1 MLGQTVSH
9 YRILEKLGGGGMGVV
24 YKAEDLTLGRHV
36 ALKFLPDR
44 LATDRVALERFHRE
58 ARAASALNHP
68 NICTIH
74 EIGQHEGQPFIV
86 MEFLEGQTLKHRIAK
101 PLTPSPSPK
110 GRGESKS
117 LEDLPSLQGRGEPKP
132 LKDLP
137 SPQGRGWPSGPGEG
151 ASGVTLPID
160 TLLDLAIQISDGLDA
175 AHQKGIVHR
184 DIKPANIFVTSR
196 GQVKILDFGLA
207 KLMGSAGVPPA
218 GAGPRASDQAGE
230 TAVLP
235 GEDTPTASI
244 DPEHLTTPGAAIGTV
259 AYMSPE
265 QARGEDTDARTDL
278 FSFGAVLYEMS
289 TGQLAFSGNTSAVI
303 FTAILTQA
311 PKPPLEVNPDLPPK
325 LGEIIDKALEK
336 NCGLR
341 YQSAADLCS
350 DLKRLK
356 RDTESGVVM
365 AHAATTAPPRRTR
378 RRKRLIVVASAIL
391 VLGLAAIP
399 LWRWAR
405 FRPGST
411 SRLAEQRNL
420 VVLPFQA
427 IATEGQDQAYCAG
440 LTETVT
446 TKLAGLPSLEVP
458 PTSEV
463 RERKVDTIQRAR
475 TELGANLVLEASWQH
490 AGDNVRINLSL
501 IDTRTAKQVRTDTI
515 TAPAKD
521 LFALQD
527 RVVSSA
533 VDMLNVQLQPQ
544 QAEELTAHGTTV
556 LSAYDSY
563 VQGLGYLQR
572 LDQPQNADNAIALF
586 QRALKEDPG
595 YALAQAG
602 LGRSYWSKY
611 SRSKETQWAEAA
623 RQACERAVSLDNKL
637 SAGHLCL
644 GITYNGTGQYEEAAR
659 ELREAFAIDP
669 RNDDACRELA
679 RAYQGLGRL
688 EAAEQTYQKAIA
700 LRPQYWANY
709 NDLGIFYMSQGRYEQ
724 AIPMFRRMTE
734 LTPDNRWGY
743 TNMGLAYYNLVQ
755 LDKATAMFRRTLQL
769 QPDAGAY
776 SNLGVVYFYTGHH
789 ADSARMFEKAVELEP
804 QSYLYRGN
812 LADAYRWTPG
822 EKDRAK
828 PNYVQAI
835 GLVQRDLEVNPR
847 DTDALGYLALYEAKS
862 GDLEKAREPIGQALA
877 LAPKDVNVQS
887 MAAEVYAV
895 MGDQQ
900 KALHCLKS
908 AVQGGYPRFEL
919 EHNPELDGLR
929 NDPRYREIMA
939 EPETPR

>member
-1 MLGQTVSH
+1 VLGKTVSH

-44 LATDRVALERFHRE
+44 LATDRVALERFQRE

-86 MEFLEGQTLKHRIAK
+86 MEFLEGETLKHRIAA
-101 PLTPSPSPK
+101 
-110 GRGESKS
+110 R
-117 LEDLPSLQGRGEPKP
+117 P
-132 LKDLP
+132 LKT
-137 SPQGRGWPSGPGEG
+137 EE
-151 ASGVTLPID
+151 
-160 TLLDLAIQISDGLDA
+160 LLELAIQISDGLDA

-184 DIKPANIFVTSR
+184 DIKPANVFVTNR
-196 GQVKILDFGLA
+196 GQAKILDFGLA
-207 KLMGSAGVPPA
+207 KLTVGAPLVGALGRAQGPPL
-218 GAGPRASDQAGE
+218 Q
-230 TAVLP
+230 
-235 GEDTPTASI
+235 DTPTASI
-244 DPEHLTTPGAAIGTV
+244 DPEHLTTPGAAMGTV

-278 FSFGAVLYEMS
+278 FSFGAVLYEMA

-311 PKPPLEVNPDLPPK
+311 PTPPLRVNPQLPPK
-325 LGEIIDKALEK
+325 LGEIIDKSLEK
-336 NCGLR
+336 NRDLR
-341 YQSAADLCS
+341 YQSASDLHA

-356 RDTESGVVM
+356 RDTESG
-365 AHAATTAPPRRTR
+365 ATFAQAKPSAARRLGPRA
-378 RRKRLIVVASAIL
+378 KLGIAAVAALMI
-391 VLGLAAIP
+391 LGLAAIP
-399 LWRWAR
+399 LWRWIPLR
-405 FRPGST
+405 RGST
-411 SRLAEQRNL
+411 GRIAEQKNL
-420 VVLPFQA
+420 VVLPFEA
-427 IATEGQDQAYCAG
+427 IAAEGQDQAYCAG

-463 RERKVDTIQRAR
+463 RQRKVDTIQRAR
-475 TELGANLVLEASWQH
+475 TELGANLVLQASWQH

-501 IDTRTAKQVRTDTI
+501 IDTRTAKQLRTDTI
-515 TAPAKD
+515 TAQAKD

-533 VDMLNVQLQPQ
+533 VSMLDVQLQPQ
-544 QAEELTAHGTTV
+544 QAEELTAHGTTL
-556 LSAYDSY
+556 LSAYDFY

-572 LDQPQNADNAIALF
+572 IDQHQNADNAIALF
-586 QRALKEDPG
+586 QNALKEDPG

-602 LGRSYWSKY
+602 LGRSYWERY
-611 SRSKETQWAEAA
+611 RYSKEKQWVEAG

-637 SAGHLCL
+637 SAGHICL
-644 GITYNGTGQYEEAAR
+644 GIVYNGTGQYEEAAT
-659 ELREAFAIDP
+659 ELRDAFAKDP

-688 EAAEQTYQKAIA
+688 EAAEQTFQKAIA

-709 NDLGIFYMSQGRYEQ
+709 NDLGMFYLAQGRYEQ
-724 AIPMFRRMTE
+724 ALRMFRRVSE

-743 TNMGLAYYNLVQ
+743 TNQGVAYYNQGQ
-755 LDKATAMFRRTLQL
+755 LDQAATAWRRSLQM
-769 QPDAGAY
+769 QPDAQAY

-804 QSYLYRGN
+804 RNYLFRGN

-822 EKDRAK
+822 EKDRAN
-828 PNYVQAI
+828 PTYAQAI
-835 GLVQRDLEVNPR
+835 ALVQRDLEVNPR

-862 GDLEKAREPIGQALA
+862 GDLEKAHPPIGQALA
-877 LAPKDVNVQS
+877 LAPKDVNVQA

-895 MGDQQ
+895 TGDQQ
-900 KALHCLKS
+900 KALDCLKS
-908 AVQGGYPRFEL
+908 AVQGGYPRFEI
-919 EHNPELDGLR
+919 EANPELDGLR

-939 EPETPR
+939 EAKTAR

>member
-1 MLGQTVSH
+1 VLGKTVSH

-44 LATDRVALERFHRE
+44 LATDRVALERFQRE

-86 MEFLEGQTLKHRIAK
+86 MEFLEGETLKHRIAARPFK
-101 PLTPSPSPK
+101 TEEL
-110 GRGESKS
+110 
-117 LEDLPSLQGRGEPKP
+117 LE
-132 LKDLP
+132 
-137 SPQGRGWPSGPGEG
+137 
-151 ASGVTLPID
+151 
-160 TLLDLAIQISDGLDA
+160 LAIQISDGLDA

-184 DIKPANIFVTSR
+184 DVKPANIFVTSR
-196 GQVKILDFGLA
+196 GQAKILDFGLA
-207 KLMGSAGVPPA
+207 KLQGPGVRAQGSGENAPTPN
-218 GAGPRASDQAGE
+218 PRS
-230 TAVLP
+230 P
-235 GEDTPTASI
+235 TPDAPTVSI
-244 DPEHLTTPGAAIGTV
+244 DPEHLTTPGSAMGTV

-278 FSFGAVLYEMS
+278 FSFGAVLYEMA
-289 TGQLAFSGNTSAVI
+289 TGQLAFGGNTSAVI

-311 PKPPLEVNPDLPPK
+311 PTPPLEVNPQLPPK
-325 LGEIIDKALEK
+325 LGEIIDKSLEK
-336 NCGLR
+336 SRGLR
-341 YQSAADLCS
+341 YQSSSDLHA

-356 RDTESGVVM
+356 RDTESG
-365 AHAATTAPPRRTR
+365 AANAQAKPSTRLGRRA
-378 RRKRLIVVASAIL
+378 KLGIAAVAALLIL
-391 VLGLAAIP
+391 VGLAAIP
-399 LWRWAR
+399 LWRWISLR
-405 FRPGST
+405 RGST
-411 SRLAEQRNL
+411 GRIAEQRNL

-427 IATEGQDQAYCAG
+427 IAAEGQDQAYCAG

-463 RERKVDTIQRAR
+463 HERKVDNIQRAR
-475 TELGANLVLEASWQH
+475 TELGANLVLQASWQH

-501 IDTRTAKQVRTDTI
+501 IDTRTAKQLRTDTI
-515 TAPAKD
+515 TAQSKD

-533 VDMLNVQLQPQ
+533 VNMLDVQLQPQ

-556 LSAYDSY
+556 LSAYDFY

-572 LDQPQNADNAIALF
+572 SDQPQSADDAIALF

-602 LGRSYWSKY
+602 LGRGYWGKY
-611 SRSKETQWAEAA
+611 HYSKEKQWAEAG

-644 GITYNGTGQYEEAAR
+644 GIVYNGTGQYEEAAR
-659 ELREAFAIDP
+659 ELRDALAMDP
-669 RNDDACRELA
+669 RSDDAYRELA
-679 RAYQGLGRL
+679 RAYEGLGRL

-709 NDLGIFYMSQGRYEQ
+709 NGLGIFYASQGRYEQ
-724 AIPMFRRMTE
+724 ALPMFRRVSE

-743 TNMGLAYYNLVQ
+743 TNQGLAYYNLGQ
-755 LDKATAMFRRTLQL
+755 LDQAATMWRRTIQI
-769 QPDAGAY
+769 QPDAQAY

-789 ADSARMFEKAVELEP
+789 ADSARMFEKAAELEP
-804 QSYLYRGN
+804 QNYLYRGN

-828 PNYVQAI
+828 PTYAQAI
-835 GLVQRDLEVNPR
+835 ALVQRDLGVNPR
-847 DTDALGYLALYEAKS
+847 DTDALGYLALFEAKS
-862 GDLEKAREPIGQALA
+862 GDLEKARQPIGQALA

-895 MGDQQ
+895 TGDQQ
-900 KALHCLKS
+900 KALDCLKS
-908 AVQGGYPRFEL
+908 AVQGGYPRFEI
-919 EHNPELDGLR
+919 EANPELAGLR

-939 EPETPR
+939 EAKPVR